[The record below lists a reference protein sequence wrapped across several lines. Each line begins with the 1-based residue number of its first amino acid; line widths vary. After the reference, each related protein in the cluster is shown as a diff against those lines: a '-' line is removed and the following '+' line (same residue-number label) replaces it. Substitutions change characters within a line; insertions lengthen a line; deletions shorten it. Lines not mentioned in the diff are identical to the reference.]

1 MYSNIT
7 WHNAYQLLTGIP
19 LDVVVEAAEVFVS
32 AGAFEGVEVVGAGAA
47 GVDDE
52 LDEAGVEVA
61 ELGVDAPDAFFL
73 FIR

>member
-1 MYSNIT
+1 M
-7 WHNAYQLLTGIP
+7 TGIP
-19 LDVVVEAAEVFVS
+19 LDVVAGADEVFVS
-32 AGAFEGVEVVGAGAA
+32 AGAFAGVEVGGAGAA

-61 ELGVDAPDAFFL
+61 ELDVDAPDAFFL